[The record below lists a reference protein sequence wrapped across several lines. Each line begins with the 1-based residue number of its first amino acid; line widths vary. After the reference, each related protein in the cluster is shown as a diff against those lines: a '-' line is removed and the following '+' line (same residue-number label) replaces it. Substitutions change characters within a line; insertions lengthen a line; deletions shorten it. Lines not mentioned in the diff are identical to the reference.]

1 MLKNSITDTQ
11 EKDKNLIKVVI
22 TVLHMLN
29 D

>member
-11 EKDKNLIKVVI
+11 KKDKNLIKVVI